1 MRDVAFAMCKAR
13 EENIYLA
20 DFMIQKGNSY
30 YQECA
35 TAIYREY
42 GEDAKFLEYLKARL
56 EWGRDYVTLADF
68 YIEQGDEKQALKL
81 LWDGPRKSEGGL
93 SGICQYMFDYFNAQ
107 KDEKSLEKMFE
118 IAQKRL
124 RDQRFILE
132 LMHQYYRE
140 KGEYERQKETI
151 LQLFSH
157 VRYDS
162 LYELYWICKEE
173 LTAEVIAYLAQ
184 HPNYDEWD
192 AMGTGHRF
200 SRRLADRYSREVA
213 EMYWN
218 EANEFAERGNV
229 KKYGHVA
236 DVLREIK
243 EIMRENKWDEEW
255 ERRFGEFLRRY
266 ERKRDLM
273 REVKGV

>member
-1 MRDVAFAMCKAR
+1 M
-13 EENIYLA
+13 
-20 DFMIQKGNSY
+20 
-30 YQECA
+30 
-35 TAIYREY
+35 
-42 GEDAKFLEYLKARL
+42 
-56 EWGRDYVTLADF
+56 TLADY

-124 RDQRFILE
+124 RHQGSILE

-192 AMGTGHRF
+192 AIDTGHRF
-200 SRRLADRYSREVA
+200 SRRLADRYPREVA

-218 EANEFAERGNV
+218 EANEFAGRGNV

-243 EIMRENKWDEEW
+243 EIMRDNKWDEEW
-255 ERRFGEFLRRY
+255 ERRYGEFLRRY
-266 ERKRDLM
+266 ERKRALM
-273 REVKGV
+273 REVKGVYLFNFSKLVIC